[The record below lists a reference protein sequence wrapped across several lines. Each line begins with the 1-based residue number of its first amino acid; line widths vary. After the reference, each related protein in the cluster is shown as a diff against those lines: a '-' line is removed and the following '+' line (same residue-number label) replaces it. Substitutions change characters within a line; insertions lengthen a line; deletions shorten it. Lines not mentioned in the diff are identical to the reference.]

1 MHHGD
6 KRGALVDRLAHRGGV
21 HDSLPVD
28 AHDREPDVRV
38 SLEVTGRV
46 DDRVMLDR
54 GGDQPVALVAPRLER
69 PAQREVVGLGAAARE
84 DDLARLRLDGRRDLV
99 ARAVHGRTRG
109 AALGVDARRIAM
121 RFP

>member
-1 MHHGD
+1 
-6 KRGALVDRLAHRGGV
+6 
-21 HDSLPVD
+21 
-28 AHDREPDVRV
+28 
-38 SLEVTGRV
+38 
-46 DDRVMLDR
+46 MLDR

-109 AALGVDARRIAM
+109 AALRIDARGIAM
-121 RFP
+121 CVVQHAGHGLGDLGVHRRRRGMVQINAVHE